1 MATTEQVSTLQDLAG
16 KYLTFKIQDET
27 YGLRILKVQEIIGM
41 QNVTRVPRT
50 PRSIRGVINLR
61 GKVIPVVDLRVKF
74 DLDTK
79 DDSEKTCIIVVKI
92 EFGGRVTTMG
102 IIVDEVTEVSD
113 ISVDKIESTPSFG
126 AAVDTEC
133 ILAMAKLGKAVVT
146 LLDIDK
152 ILSTSEV
159 VAAHQAREGIEA
171 ASDDGDAPEN

>member
-1 MATTEQVSTLQDLAG
+1 MAVEQANSLQDLAG

-27 YGLRILKVQEIIGM
+27 YGLKILKVQEIIGM

-50 PRSIRGVINLR
+50 PLSIRGVINLR
-61 GKVIPVVDLRVKF
+61 GKVIPVVDLRLKF
-74 DLDTK
+74 ELPMKEDT
-79 DDSEKTCIIVVKI
+79 EKTCIIVVKI
-92 EFGGRVTTMG
+92 EVADRVTTIG

-113 ISVDKIESTPSFG
+113 IAIDKIEPTPSFG
-126 AAVDTEC
+126 AAVDIEC

-159 VAAHQAREGIEA
+159 VAAHKAREQVESAATGAA
-171 ASDDGDAPEN
+171 ASQD